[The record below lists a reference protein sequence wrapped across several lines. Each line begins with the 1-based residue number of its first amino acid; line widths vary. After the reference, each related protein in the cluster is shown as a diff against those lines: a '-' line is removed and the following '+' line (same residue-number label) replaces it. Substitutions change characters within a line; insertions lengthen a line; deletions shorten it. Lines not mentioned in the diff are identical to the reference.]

1 MKRFK
6 PKPFP
11 WSLLWPSF
19 PPLSAES
26 PRQDEFRPDVCSSHQ
41 AFGYVT
47 ITQSLG
53 AVPAGV
59 HCPASSLRKS
69 PEWNWWR
76 IQWFTGMVEGCFCT
90 HLSAAWASLEIN
102 TQGWSMGMI
111 QGSPTDSQK
120 LKKKSEIKH
129 QSQTATIL
137 WNSRAVVG
145 NQGMPVWGTAP
156 DLPGRA
162 CYVLQQSTDRHKEG
176 ICTIC
181 TDKRSC
187 WLCSVEGIT
196 SATDCRHC
204 QGQPTTTS
212 SYLSPSK
219 RKKDTQHPRKP
230 ICIKQVALSM
240 VEQEWVCGTGDTSH
254 KPGTRPQI
262 TQQWCSQD
270 GRGAGGYQKEIHM
283 PSLQTGLS
291 VGYYVPTPHS
301 VTCLPLSVVSY
312 TLPAL
317 CILDT

>member
-120 LKKKSEIKH
+120 LKKKIWNKAPISNCYNPVEQ
-129 QSQTATIL
+129 QSCGRKSGHAC
-137 WNSRAVVG
+137 VG
-145 NQGMPVWGTAP
+145 NCPRPA
-156 DLPGRA
+156 R
-162 CYVLQQSTDRHKEG
+162 QSL
-176 ICTIC
+176 
-181 TDKRSC
+181 
-187 WLCSVEGIT
+187 LCSPAEHWQAQRRDMHYMHWQEELLAVLCG
-196 SATDCRHC
+196 RHHFSHRL
-204 QGQPTTTS
+204 QA
-212 SYLSPSK
+212 L
-219 RKKDTQHPRKP
+219 PRTAYNYIKLPKP
-230 ICIKQVALSM
+230 Q
-240 VEQEWVCGTGDTSH
+240 
-254 KPGTRPQI
+254 
-262 TQQWCSQD
+262 
-270 GRGAGGYQKEIHM
+270 
-283 PSLQTGLS
+283 
-291 VGYYVPTPHS
+291 
-301 VTCLPLSVVSY
+301 
-312 TLPAL
+312 
-317 CILDT
+317 